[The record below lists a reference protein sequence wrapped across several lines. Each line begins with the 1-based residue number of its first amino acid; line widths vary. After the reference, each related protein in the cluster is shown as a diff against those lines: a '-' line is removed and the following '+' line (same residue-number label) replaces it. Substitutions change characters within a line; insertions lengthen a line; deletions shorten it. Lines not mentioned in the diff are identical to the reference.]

1 MVISIRD
8 CITDC
13 TATVHLVYTE
23 KKKKAAVLFS
33 FLMALFIFKSRQFV
47 EANYPSAQ
55 DASWTQKYTV
65 WYKNFMLLRL
75 TVKSHSRSIS

>member
-33 FLMALFIFKSRQFV
+33 FLMALLYSSPDNSSKQVIQVLR
-47 EANYPSAQ
+47 
-55 DASWTQKYTV
+55 
-65 WYKNFMLLRL
+65 MLLGH
-75 TVKSHSRSIS
+75 KSILYGTRILCYCALL